1 MHDWNSFLER
11 WNRAILDMPDIE
23 EHDIPAQ
30 IRKLG
35 WLGFSPAT
43 ETEIAAAEAR
53 LGIAL
58 PPSYREFL
66 LVSNGWHDT
75 GTDIESILP
84 IDEIDW
90 LRDLNPDLIGIWMD
104 SAGQEGWP
112 DDPVEGVNYHHFAK
126 TLAVSGG
133 YEAYVLLNP
142 EVISPDGEWEAW
154 LFADWIPGAGRYDSF
169 WDLLQD
175 EYESLQMVNADETRR
190 RQRDDPPEAVVT
202 KLPGLLELL
211 EDKRRLFATHADDMG
226 INQASAEELV
236 VLMDRVRKQ
245 TTGINDPTALCE
257 ILRALADKFDSEA
270 AELEQE
276 VKKASPSQS
285 DLLSALTNPLKMMD
299 NIMAQMEK
307 MLGGLQ
313 FHGRGQGLRMAASMI
328 RWYLNDV

>member
-11 WNRAILDMPDIE
+11 WNRAILDLPDIE

-30 IRKLG
+30 IRKSG

-43 ETEIAAAEAR
+43 EAEIAAVEAR

-90 LRDLNPDLIGIWMD
+90 LRDLNPDLIEIWMD
-104 SAGQEGWP
+104 STGQEGWP
-112 DDPVEGVNYHHFAK
+112 DDPVEGVNYHHLAK
-126 TLAVSGG
+126 TLVVSGG

-154 LFADWIPGAGRYDSF
+154 LFADWVPGAGRYDSF
-169 WDLLQD
+169 WDLLHD
-175 EYESLQMVNADETRR
+175 EYKALQIVSADETRR
-190 RQRDDPPEAVVT
+190 LQRDDPPEAVVT

-211 EDKRRLFATHADDMG
+211 EDKRRLFATHTDDMG

-236 VLMDRVRKQ
+236 MLMDRVREQ
-245 TTGINDPTALCE
+245 TTGITDPAVMRE
-257 ILRALADKFDSEA
+257 ALRALADKFDSEA

-285 DLLSALTNPLKMMD
+285 DLLSTLTNPLKMMD

-313 FHGRGQGLRMAASMI
+313 FHGRAQALRTAASMI
-328 RWYLNDV
+328 RWYLNE